1 MPLWFWDEEAL
12 IWHIMLN
19 AIPDHVR
26 DFLKER
32 FVDQF
37 ERAMYG
43 SHPRPSMAET
53 LTYEALVSPRI
64 IRFMSFDPLGGL
76 WDVVNNRELRI
87 TNRS

>member
-1 MPLWFWDEEAL
+1 MAAIVTNMMPM
-12 IWHIMLN
+12 IMPN
-19 AIPDHVR
+19 AIPDHVC

>member
-43 SHPRPSMAET
+43 CHPRPSMADA
-53 LTYEALVSPRI
+53 LTYEALISPRI
-64 IRFMSFDPLGGL
+64 IRFMSLYTLGDL
-76 WDVVNNRELRI
+76 RDVVNDGELRI